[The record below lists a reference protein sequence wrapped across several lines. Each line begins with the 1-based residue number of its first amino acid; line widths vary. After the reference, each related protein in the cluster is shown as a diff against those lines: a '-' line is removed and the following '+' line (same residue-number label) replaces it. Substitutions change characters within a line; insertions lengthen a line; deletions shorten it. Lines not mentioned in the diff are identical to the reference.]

1 MCLLPSHFSNMAIN
15 KKYLIAGSIVAVCI
29 AISFALLQGNKPMEK
44 VMEQPVAVSEP
55 ETSPVQDPVPVKEE
69 IPVVET
75 PVVEEEEEKEEKYGY
90 TFNLTVCLLGA
101 LL

>member
-1 MCLLPSHFSNMAIN
+1 MLPSHFSNMAIN

-55 ETSPVQDPVPVKEE
+55 ETSPVQDSVPVKEE